1 VSKAAKKA
9 VRKRKPTLRAALA
22 AAAKEGKTVKSATI
36 EDGKVTLIFG
46 EPTPETCTNDW
57 DEALNRDK
65 H

>member
-1 VSKAAKKA
+1 
-9 VRKRKPTLRAALA
+9 LRAALTA
-22 AAAKEGKTVKSATI
+22 AAQAGKTVKSATV

-46 EPTPETCTNDW
+46 EPTTADASSSEW